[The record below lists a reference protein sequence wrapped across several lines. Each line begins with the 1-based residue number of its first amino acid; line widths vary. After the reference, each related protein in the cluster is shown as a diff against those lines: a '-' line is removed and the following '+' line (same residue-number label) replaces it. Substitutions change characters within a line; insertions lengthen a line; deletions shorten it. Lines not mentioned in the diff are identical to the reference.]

1 MGHLYGSLKKF
12 KTNYYE
18 ILDSESFN
26 EIIGK
31 VNERK
36 MLEISRISNAN
47 EEENLP
53 QEATTDLLLEEGM
66 NPVLENEEE
75 YPPFFMHEHPDEE
88 AIEEKYKRNYK
99 KFTENEEIERLERER
114 FH

>member
-1 MGHLYGSLKKF
+1 MYGSLKKF

-31 VNERK
+31 VEERK
-36 MLEISRISNAN
+36 LFELSRISSQNP
-47 EEENLP
+47 EEENMG
-53 QEATTDLLLEEGM
+53 QETTDLLLEEGM
-66 NPVLENEEE
+66 NPILENEEE

-88 AIEEKYKRNYK
+88 AIEEKYKRVYK